1 VSKDACQLVN
11 SQTLSLQYIQYNKV
25 NLFDIK
31 LFLLFL
37 SAVILINNSERLL
50 NVNMNVLYTINMVS
64 VVYTLFNTNI
74 VVFLRNIL
82 SCLLSKI

>member
-50 NVNMNVLYTINMVS
+50 NVNMNVLYTISMVS
-64 VVYTLFNTNI
+64 VVYTLFNTNN
-74 VVFLRNIL
+74 VVFLKNRL